1 MGTLDQIAFAREPV
15 TESLIE
21 EMIPLLVQNNAET
34 GTDGFDLEPSF
45 DQYLAMDQAGYIRL
59 FTARKDSKLIGYQ
72 VFVINPNLHYKY
84 VSATSDVVYISPEHR
99 GFGHKFM
106 ADNESKLKAES
117 INAIFQNISA
127 KKDAS
132 KLMEWMGYHLED
144 RVYMKRLS

>member
-1 MGTLDQIAFAREPV
+1 MGTIGEIAFNREQV
-15 TESLIE
+15 SESLIE
-21 EMIPLLVQNNAET
+21 EMIPLLQANNAET

-45 DQYLAMDQAGYIRL
+45 DQYKALDDHGYLRL

-72 VFVINPNLHYKY
+72 VFIINPNLHYKY

-144 RVYMKRLS
+144 RVYMKRLI